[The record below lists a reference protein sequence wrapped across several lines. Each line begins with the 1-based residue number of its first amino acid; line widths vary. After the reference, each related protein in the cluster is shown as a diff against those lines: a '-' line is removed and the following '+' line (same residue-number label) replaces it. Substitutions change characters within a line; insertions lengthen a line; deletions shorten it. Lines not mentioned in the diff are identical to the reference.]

1 MRSVV
6 VVFPASMWAMMP
18 MFRTL
23 SSGEVRA
30 IFVSANFL
38 VPEVAEGLVALSHL
52 VRLFA
57 ALDGGAHAV
66 GGVHQLPGEL
76 LLHRFPRSGPGVTH
90 DPAPGQ
96 RRAAVRPD
104 LDRHLVGGAADAAG
118 GYLRPPGGALSRPGR
133 KPASGPLCGPLDPT
147 HSPHSDP

>member
-23 SSGEVRA
+23 SSGYVRA

-38 VPEVAEGLVALSHL
+38 VPEVAESLVTLSHL

-57 ALDGGAHAV
+57 ALDRGAHPV
-66 GGVHQLPGEL
+66 GGVHQLSGEF

-96 RRAAVRPD
+96 RRAAIRPD
-104 LDRHLVGGAADAAG
+104 LDRHLVGGATDPAG
-118 GYLRPPGGALSRPGR
+118 
-133 KPASGPLCGPLDPT
+133 LDPRRRRGA
-147 HSPHSDP
+147 P

>member
-23 SSGEVRA
+23 SSAEARPLFG
-30 IFVSANFL
+30 SANFL
-38 VPEVAEGLVALSHL
+38 VPEVAKGLVAFSHL

-57 ALDGGAHAV
+57 ALDGGAHPV
-66 GGVHQLPGEL
+66 GGVHHLSGEL
-76 LLHRFPRSGPGVTH
+76 LLHRFPRSGPGVTD

-96 RRAAVRPD
+96 RRAAVGPD
-104 LDRHLVGGAADAAG
+104 LDGHLVGGTTDPAG
-118 GYLRPPGGALSRPGR
+118 
-133 KPASGPLCGPLDPT
+133 LDLE
-147 HSPHSDP
+147 HRRGVLQG